1 MTTARRIGAKQ
12 DERLISE
19 LPLREGLAIY
29 LDAWKQL
36 ISTAF
41 KSLVVAGLALL
52 VVAIASMF
60 LTAATVISVTSLVV
74 TFFMSLIVDHPF
86 LTLLALVGFV
96 LGLLAL
102 RGRRSESTR

>member
-1 MTTARRIGAKQ
+1 MTTARQIGAKP

-19 LPLREGLAIY
+19 LPLREGLAVY

-36 ISTAF
+36 IRTAL

-60 LTAATVISVTSLVV
+60 LTAATVVSVMSLVMTFFISV
-74 TFFMSLIVDHPF
+74 IVDHPF
-86 LTLLALVGFV
+86 LTLLALVGFI
-96 LGLLAL
+96 LGLFAL